1 MGPGLVSATGV
12 EHMPSKIVVVDDDS
26 DLCELL
32 ETHLGSLNWAVITC
46 TDSHHAVETVLNEHA
61 ALVILDVM
69 MPGID
74 GISLCR
80 MIRERSSVPIIYLS
94 SRSGTFDRNIGL
106 RAGADDYMG
115 KPFDL
120 DELEERIRAV
130 LRRGNRAET
139 IYGAERVLEYG
150 GLRFDMSRRSITYK
164 GSFVSLSPMEAGLLE
179 RLARSPRRMLSREE
193 LSRDVWH
200 HDGDQA
206 SRTIDVHVQRLRK
219 KLQMAG
225 GLGNWIVTIKSGGYE
240 FAPLEDATR

>member
-1 MGPGLVSATGV
+1 MQA
-12 EHMPSKIVVVDDDS
+12 KIVVVDDDS

-32 ETHLGSLNWAVITC
+32 ETHLGSLDWAVITC
-46 TDSHHAVETVLNEHA
+46 VDSHHAVETVLNEQP

-80 MIRERSSVPIIYLS
+80 MIRERSSVPIVFLS
-94 SRSGTFDRNIGL
+94 SRNGTFDRIIGL
-106 RAGADDYMG
+106 RAGADDYIG

-120 DELEERIRAV
+120 DELEERIRAI
-130 LRRGNRAET
+130 LRRTKLGAPT
-139 IYGAERVLEYG
+139 YGADRVLEYG

-179 RLARSPRRMLSREE
+179 KLARSPRRMLSRDE

-219 KLQMAG
+219 KLQMVG

-240 FAPLEDATR
+240 FAPLDDAVR